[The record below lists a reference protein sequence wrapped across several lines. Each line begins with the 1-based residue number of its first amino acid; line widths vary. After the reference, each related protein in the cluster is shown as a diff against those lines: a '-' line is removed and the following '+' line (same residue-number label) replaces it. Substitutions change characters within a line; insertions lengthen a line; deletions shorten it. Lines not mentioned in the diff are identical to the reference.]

1 MTNTTPPRMDSGA
14 PMDGLSVPT
23 DGAPGSTC
31 LPLGMAEAPAVVL
44 AAELNYRGAWERV
57 LEKSGMPGTDGVTT
71 SRFKRMADGALKNLE
86 ADLAGGVYRPLP
98 LRMAQLEK
106 KSGGAL
112 RLLLVPSVV
121 DRVAQTAV
129 AQWLGAKWNPI
140 FDRASYAYRPGTG
153 VHAALRR
160 LHELRDQGFR
170 WVLDAD
176 IRSFFDSIDHS
187 SLLQKLTSSLGA
199 SSGMLGW
206 LESWLKVSAWDGAE
220 LLSVPQGVPQ
230 GSPLSPLL
238 ANFYMHEFDV
248 RLRSSK
254 VHFIRYADDFL
265 VLARTPFELSEAR
278 SVVEEA
284 LADLKLTLS
293 EEKTRTVTFDQCF
306 RFLGAE
312 MQHDN
317 IFLPFEKKK
326 EPLRPVYIA
335 PVMPPALLRAYKAGH
350 LKASKPLVWTGERDQ
365 TPKPKATPPSR
376 SAKAYDAIRGGG
388 KASSLKLLSGRK

>member
-153 VHAALRR
+153 VHAALHR
-160 LHELRDQGFR
+160 LHQLRDQGFR

-187 SLLQKLTSSLGA
+187 SLLQKLTS
-199 SSGMLGW
+199 
-206 LESWLKVSAWDGAE
+206 
-220 LLSVPQGVPQ
+220 
-230 GSPLSPLL
+230 
-238 ANFYMHEFDV
+238 
-248 RLRSSK
+248 
-254 VHFIRYADDFL
+254 
-265 VLARTPFELSEAR
+265 
-278 SVVEEA
+278 
-284 LADLKLTLS
+284 
-293 EEKTRTVTFDQCF
+293 
-306 RFLGAE
+306 FLGAE

-388 KASSLKLLSGRK
+388 KASSLKVLS

>member
-153 VHAALRR
+153 VHAALHR
-160 LHELRDQGFR
+160 LHQLRDQGFR

-220 LLSVPQGVPQ
+220 LLSV
-230 GSPLSPLL
+230 L
-238 ANFYMHEFDV
+238 
-248 RLRSSK
+248 K
-254 VHFIRYADDFL
+254 VF
-265 VLARTPFELSEAR
+265 
-278 SVVEEA
+278 
-284 LADLKLTLS
+284 
-293 EEKTRTVTFDQCF
+293 
-306 RFLGAE
+306 
-312 MQHDN
+312 
-317 IFLPFEKKK
+317 
-326 EPLRPVYIA
+326 
-335 PVMPPALLRAYKAGH
+335 
-350 LKASKPLVWTGERDQ
+350 LKARL
-365 TPKPKATPPSR
+365 SR
-376 SAKAYDAIRGGG
+376 RFSRIFTCTNSTCGCDRRRSI
-388 KASSLKLLSGRK
+388 LSGTPMTSSSWRVHHLS

>member
-1 MTNTTPPRMDSGA
+1 
-14 PMDGLSVPT
+14 
-23 DGAPGSTC
+23 
-31 LPLGMAEAPAVVL
+31 MAEAPAVVL

-153 VHAALRR
+153 VHAALHR
-160 LHELRDQGFR
+160 LHQLRDQGFR

-220 LLSVPQGVPQ
+220 LLSV
-230 GSPLSPLL
+230 L
-238 ANFYMHEFDV
+238 
-248 RLRSSK
+248 K
-254 VHFIRYADDFL
+254 VF
-265 VLARTPFELSEAR
+265 
-278 SVVEEA
+278 
-284 LADLKLTLS
+284 
-293 EEKTRTVTFDQCF
+293 
-306 RFLGAE
+306 
-312 MQHDN
+312 
-317 IFLPFEKKK
+317 
-326 EPLRPVYIA
+326 
-335 PVMPPALLRAYKAGH
+335 
-350 LKASKPLVWTGERDQ
+350 LKARL
-365 TPKPKATPPSR
+365 SR
-376 SAKAYDAIRGGG
+376 RFSRIFTCTNSTCGCDRRRSI
-388 KASSLKLLSGRK
+388 LSGTPMTSSSWRVHHLS